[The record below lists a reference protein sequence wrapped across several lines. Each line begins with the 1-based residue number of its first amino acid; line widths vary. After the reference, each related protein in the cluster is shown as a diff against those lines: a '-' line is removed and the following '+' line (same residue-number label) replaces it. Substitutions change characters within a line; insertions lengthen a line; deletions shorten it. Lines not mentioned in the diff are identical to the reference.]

1 MMEEKLTSIQQIALE
16 GEIALALSSSKHD
29 ADIKLRIY
37 YILKELR
44 KSEEFK
50 PAILKIIRNAV
61 TFDGSIVDR
70 LNLEAR
76 TEGVPSWLW
85 VDKAIADIKLSLKT
99 GELTFSESSISI
111 DKREERKK
119 LVRSAFVRFSRAS
132 LIVSPYSANLLFNSI
147 LEDNDLD
154 FLHSVCFYLKEIYT
168 NAISEGH
175 IKGDETDK
183 RIFNVEFTLED
194 ILNINAETEALKRKA
209 SVRDTLN
216 PLNPANY
223 TQKEVDFLNLT
234 DEQLQEFINN
244 CPSDSDEDE
253 TNETADTNEPNS
265 TTSTTVIKNGKVI
278 LHEVKKGD
286 KVVSLEGEIHEELP
300 KHGAD
305 LIVSQPLKSETI
317 FLEGT
322 ISPVELSNFISEKVI
337 ELFQNNTTRKE
348 TITKETDLKYIV
360 HSAGQIFSGDCRFDQ
375 VSGAVKFV
383 DAVQIFPAVLRSG
396 TGNIG
401 VEIPIRLLTTDDLID
416 PGFKCFLKF
425 VIFFKFQRVS
435 DTFEDFSG
443 VGVIKIFTQT
453 FVSFKVKSIDSAAFL
468 SFSDG
473 GRDGGS
479 KRGFPARSKYTVIQT
494 DIGNAGGFKF
504 FHHIVSFLF
513 C

>member
-50 PAILKIIRNAV
+50 PAVLEIIRNAV
-61 TFDGSIVDR
+61 TFDSSIVDR
-70 LNLEAR
+70 LNLESR

-99 GELTFSESSISI
+99 GELTFSESSMSI
-111 DKREERKK
+111 DRKEERKK
-119 LVRSAFVRFSRAS
+119 LVRSAFVRFGRAS

-216 PLNPANY
+216 PANY
-223 TQKEVDFLNLT
+223 NPQKEFDFLT
-234 DEQLQEFINN
+234 DEQLQEFINS

-253 TNETADTNEPNS
+253 ADETADTDELDP

-278 LHEVKKGD
+278 FHEVKKGN
-286 KVVSLEGEIHEELP
+286 KVINTEGEIHEELP

-305 LIVSQPLKSETI
+305 FIVSQPLKSETI
-317 FLEGT
+317 SLEGT
-322 ISPVELSNFISEKVI
+322 ISPAELSNFISEKVI

-348 TITKETDLKYIV
+348 AITKETDLKYIV
-360 HSAGQIFSGDCRFDQ
+360 QKVYNDSDLKTDLKTCS
-375 VSGAVKFV
+375 SEEEAVEY
-383 DAVQIFPAVLRSG
+383 IRSLQKNYPDWSS
-396 TGNIG
+396 TYHY
-401 VEIPIRLLTTDDLID
+401 
-416 PGFKCFLKF
+416 
-425 VIFFKFQRVS
+425 
-435 DTFEDFSG
+435 
-443 VGVIKIFTQT
+443 VIKI
-453 FVSFKVKSIDSAAFL
+453 V
-468 SFSDG
+468 
-473 GRDGGS
+473 
-479 KRGFPARSKYTVIQT
+479 
-494 DIGNAGGFKF
+494 
-504 FHHIVSFLF
+504 
-513 C
+513 

>member
-50 PAILKIIRNAV
+50 PAVLKIIKNAV
-61 TFDGSIVDR
+61 TFDSSIVDR
-70 LNLEAR
+70 LNLESR

-99 GELTFSESSISI
+99 GELTFSESSMSI
-111 DKREERKK
+111 DRKEERKK
-119 LVRSAFVRFSRAS
+119 LVRSAFVRFGRAS

-216 PLNPANY
+216 PANY
-223 TQKEVDFLNLT
+223 NPQKEFDFLT
-234 DEQLQEFINN
+234 DEQLQEFINS

-253 TNETADTNEPNS
+253 ADETADTDELDP

-278 LHEVKKGD
+278 FHEVKKGN
-286 KVVSLEGEIHEELP
+286 KVINTEGEIHEELP
-300 KHGAD
+300 KHGAAF
-305 LIVSQPLKSETI
+305 IVSQPLKSETI
-317 FLEGT
+317 SLEGT
-322 ISPVELSNFISEKVI
+322 ISPAELSNFISEKVI
-337 ELFQNNTTRKE
+337 ELFQNSTTRKE
-348 TITKETDLKYIV
+348 AITKETDLKYIV
-360 HSAGQIFSGDCRFDQ
+360 QKVYNDSDLKTDLKTCNSEEE
-375 VSGAVKFV
+375 AVEY
-383 DAVQIFPAVLRSG
+383 IRSLQKNYPDWSS
-396 TGNIG
+396 T
-401 VEIPIRLLTTDDLID
+401 
-416 PGFKCFLKF
+416 CHY
-425 VIFFKFQRVS
+425 
-435 DTFEDFSG
+435 
-443 VGVIKIFTQT
+443 VIKI
-453 FVSFKVKSIDSAAFL
+453 V
-468 SFSDG
+468 
-473 GRDGGS
+473 
-479 KRGFPARSKYTVIQT
+479 
-494 DIGNAGGFKF
+494 
-504 FHHIVSFLF
+504 
-513 C
+513 

>member
-50 PAILKIIRNAV
+50 PAILEIIKNAV
-61 TFDGSIVDR
+61 TFDSSVVDR
-70 LNLEAR
+70 LNLETR
-76 TEGVPSWLW
+76 SNDIPSWLW

-99 GELTFSESSISI
+99 GELTFSESSMSI

-119 LVRSAFVRFSRAS
+119 LVRSAFVRFGRTA
-132 LIVSPYSANLLFNSI
+132 LIVSPFSANSLFDAVLKES
-147 LEDNDLD
+147 DLD

-168 NAISEGH
+168 KAISEKH

-209 SVRDTLN
+209 SIRDTLN

-223 TQKEVDFLNLT
+223 NPQKGVDFLSLT
-234 DEQLQEFINN
+234 DEQLQEFINS
-244 CPSDSDEDE
+244 CPSDSDEEEVDE
-253 TNETADTNEPNS
+253 TANTNGLDP

-278 LHEVKKGD
+278 FHEVKKGN
-286 KVVSLEGEIHEELP
+286 KVINTEDESTKGSH

-305 LIVSQPLKSETI
+305 FIVSQPLKSETI
-317 FLEGT
+317 SLEGT

-348 TITKETDLKYIV
+348 VITKETDLKYIV
-360 HSAGQIFSGDCRFDQ
+360 QKVYNDSDLKTDLKTCNSEEE
-375 VSGAVKFV
+375 AVEY
-383 DAVQIFPAVLRSG
+383 IRSLQKNYPDWSS
-396 TGNIG
+396 T
-401 VEIPIRLLTTDDLID
+401 
-416 PGFKCFLKF
+416 CHY
-425 VIFFKFQRVS
+425 
-435 DTFEDFSG
+435 
-443 VGVIKIFTQT
+443 VIKI
-453 FVSFKVKSIDSAAFL
+453 V
-468 SFSDG
+468 
-473 GRDGGS
+473 
-479 KRGFPARSKYTVIQT
+479 
-494 DIGNAGGFKF
+494 
-504 FHHIVSFLF
+504 
-513 C
+513 